1 MNRPHFP
8 IGGRS
13 EAGFTGQSG
22 DPLEGLNAQQN
33 STAHGMSVS
42 GAVEYMRQLVNR
54 DREFTEARISELR
67 DRVARGD
74 FLTREAAE
82 ATASR
87 LFDANFDLE

>member
-1 MNRPHFP
+1 MKRPHFP

-13 EAGFTGQSG
+13 GTGNMRSQG
-22 DPLEGLNAQQN
+22 DPSDGFAAQEPYAAELPELTAIEKMRGL
-33 STAHGMSVS
+33 MS
-42 GAVEYMRQLVNR
+42 R
-54 DREFTEARISELR
+54 DIALTEARVAELR

-87 LFDANFDLE
+87 LFDDNFDLE